1 MILWRKVMKKSL
13 VLLLVLAMSLFAFV
27 GCTKEQPQVET
38 PQTEEPKVEEPAAEE
53 PEEEPAAE
61 EPLAD
66 DEVKTGLAVVSSI
79 QKSRDAGENDGAA
92 QTDSVIV
99 ALTIDKDGKIVQTK
113 IDTAQTVIGF
123 TNEGKIVPDLSTVY
137 KSKQELKEEYGMGRV
152 SSIDKEWYEQANALA
167 EYVKGKTIE
176 EVKSIA
182 VDESGVPTEADLVSS
197 VTIKINSYVEA
208 IEKAAANAQNLGAKA
223 SDNLGLAVTTKIS
236 KSKDATADAEGLAQA
251 YSTYTAATFDSEGRV
266 TSSIIDASQ
275 SNVNFDATGKIT
287 TDLSVAPITKVEL
300 GEDYGMKRASA
311 IGREWYEQADAF
323 SEYIVGKTVEEIKGI
338 SVDEGGYPT
347 DEDLVSSVTVGI
359 IDIKDNIE
367 KAFVNANSN

>member
-1 MILWRKVMKKSL
+1 MKKSL

-287 TDLSVAPITKVEL
+287 TDLSVASITKVEL